1 MENLLGN
8 INIEQLLAQYI
19 LPWGKNIIFAILI
32 YIIGRMIA
40 KMVLSLVMKALNK
53 TKKDPMLLKFIESIF
68 SALLLLIVVIAALSQ
83 LGVDTTSLIAL
94 IGAAGLAIGLSLQDS
109 LKNFAA
115 GVMILVFKPF
125 RAGDYVN
132 AAGVEGTV
140 KEISVFTMVLHTPD
154 NKEVIVPNG
163 SILAGPIVNFSSQ
176 ETRRVDMVFGVDYA
190 DDLRKAKSII
200 EKVLADNPK
209 VLKDPAPVV
218 AVAALADSSVNINV
232 RPWVNNADY
241 WAVYSE
247 VHEAIKIAFDAEGIT
262 IPFPQQVL
270 HTKADA

>member
-125 RAGDYVN
+125 RAG
-132 AAGVEGTV
+132 
-140 KEISVFTMVLHTPD
+140 TMLMQP
-154 NKEVIVPNG
+154 G
-163 SILAGPIVNFSSQ
+163 L
-176 ETRRVDMVFGVDYA
+176 
-190 DDLRKAKSII
+190 
-200 EKVLADNPK
+200 KV
-209 VLKDPAPVV
+209 
-218 AVAALADSSVNINV
+218 
-232 RPWVNNADY
+232 
-241 WAVYSE
+241 
-247 VHEAIKIAFDAEGIT
+247 
-262 IPFPQQVL
+262 Q
-270 HTKADA
+270 